1 MGAQR
6 VCGYTTG
13 RLEATMRTVP
23 VFAFVVFATCL
34 TSMALP
40 ACSAQSKAADDVTV
54 PSDVSLPVVRDD
66 STNLLLSFLDAQ
78 GRVEAVPTVREVP
91 EAVRN
96 RVLVVDLSKTPEQRQ
111 AHKVAFFADLTAKQ
125 ADGTYPVSVVSR
137 FQAAH
142 GQGAAAASLP
152 PAEGSVIVYSASW
165 CGFCKQAKS
174 WLKGHNVPYVER
186 DVEKTPGAQAELDQK
201 LAKAG
206 TPGGGIPVIDWGGE
220 LVMGFD
226 QGSLTRLL
234 AQKPP
239 KATATP

>member
-1 MGAQR
+1 
-6 VCGYTTG
+6 
-13 RLEATMRTVP
+13 MRSIS
-23 VFAFVVFATCL
+23 VFAFVVLTTCL
-34 TSMALP
+34 ASLGLS
-40 ACSAQSKAADDVTV
+40 ACSASTKSTDDVTTA
-54 PSDVSLPVVRDD
+54 SDVTLPVVRDD
-66 STNLLLSFLDAQ
+66 ASNLLLSYLDAQ
-78 GRVEAVPTVREVP
+78 GRVQAVASVSEVP
-91 EAVRN
+91 EPVRN

-186 DVEKTPGAQAELDQK
+186 DVEKTPGAQAELDGK

-206 TPGGGIPVIDWGGE
+206 TPGGGIPVIDWGGQ